1 TYVVPERD
9 ELAGDDV
16 RYVNEAI
23 EMAKKNRPEIDPD
36 LFDFIRE
43 VLLLRVRGAIET
55 EFVMR
60 FQQFT
65 APAMA
70 KGVEDTAF
78 YSYNRLVS
86 LNEVGGD
93 PGRFGASP
101 KVFHDF
107 CARTQKSRPRN
118 MLASSTHDTKR
129 SEDVRARI
137 SLLSEIPGRWRRAIQ
152 QWARMN
158 KKHKQN
164 GFPDPN
170 TEYLLYQTMLGAWP
184 IDTDRLLPYME
195 KACREAKQQTSWLS
209 PNEPFETATREFI
222 QNIYRDDAF
231 LQNFERFVLP
241 LITLGRINSL
251 SQL

>member
-93 PGRFGASP
+93 PGRFS
-101 KVFHDF
+101 VSVDEFHRA
-107 CARTQKSRPRN
+107 CAETQQHEPFT

-129 SEDVRARI
+129 SEDVRIR
-137 SLLSEIPGRWRRAIQ
+137 
-152 QWARMN
+152 
-158 KKHKQN
+158 
-164 GFPDPN
+164 
-170 TEYLLYQTMLGAWP
+170 
-184 IDTDRLLPYME
+184 
-195 KACREAKQQTSWLS
+195 
-209 PNEPFETATREFI
+209 
-222 QNIYRDDAF
+222 
-231 LQNFERFVLP
+231 
-241 LITLGRINSL
+241 
-251 SQL
+251 